1 MPVSRLKGEV
11 LVMATMTNT
20 QRKRVHFKVKNR
32 RGGPAKFDGT
42 PEWFSDNSD
51 VLRLEPAADGMSCY
65 VYAVGPLTDSPVNVT
80 MRADADLGAGVRPL
94 LGTISFEI
102 TAGEAALIELQDDP
116 AEEEPDEELNP
127 PGGTGTGG
135 GGSPVDQGN
144 AGDTGGTVETRHRP
158 GRRWFPGSRHRRD
171 GFRRHVLI
179 LENRAGNPEG
189 LLDVQEALCGVLK
202 GGTSFCPPIVS
213 RPFLTPSRP
222 SGTASRISSTAR
234 TTEILLLRWATGC
247 IATSLIPPRRPTRV
261 AWWSARVSYVARNRF
276 GIPDGYCVMA
286 LKEMTC
292 YPRQF
297 APRAPR
303 D

>member
-1 MPVSRLKGEV
+1 MKRRNRFRASLVRAIESLSAVLADDSFSVLMVPVLGPDEEFYGELPWPLIEPVSRLKGEV

-65 VYAVGPLTDSPVNVT
+65 VYAVGPLTESPVNVT

-127 PGGTGTGG
+127 PGGTGTGTG

-144 AGDTGGTVETRHRP
+144 AGDTGGTGETGTGQAGDGSQGP
-158 GRRWFPGSRHRRD
+158 GTDETGS
-171 GFRRHVLI
+171 
-179 LENRAGNPEG
+179 
-189 LLDVQEALCGVLK
+189 
-202 GGTSFCPPIVS
+202 GGTF
-213 RPFLTPSRP
+213 
-222 SGTASRISSTAR
+222 
-234 TTEILLLRWATGC
+234 
-247 IATSLIPPRRPTRV
+247 
-261 AWWSARVSYVARNRF
+261 
-276 GIPDGYCVMA
+276 
-286 LKEMTC
+286 
-292 YPRQF
+292 
-297 APRAPR
+297 
-303 D
+303 